1 MIIDHAHYCAQFLWV
16 MGNWTWALGEIYYS
30 NRDKPHPLWEINSDE
45 ATKTCRFYS
54 SWILVIAYIPIMVL
68 YCIWL
73 PLTCLGRLE
82 HIEAERE
89 FFALVNRGS
98 SPDRVSSF
106 LSDSFDIAISDD
118 ESDGEGRKEHH
129 ETDGKR
135 KVEKHKFV
143 SEAVAKNLP
152 VIDFSVEE
160 AQQKGDEKENDM

>member
-30 NRDKPHPLWEINSDE
+30 NRDKPHPLWEINSIE

-89 FFALVNRGS
+89 FFALVNRGA
-98 SPDRVSSF
+98 SPDRFSSF
-106 LSDSFDIAISDD
+106 LSDSFDIALSDD
-118 ESDGEGRKEHH
+118 DSDAGEKEERDDSEGKEKLKQNELTGGTIG
-129 ETDGKR
+129 ETL
-135 KVEKHKFV
+135 
-143 SEAVAKNLP
+143 S
-152 VIDFSVEE
+152 VIDFSEE
-160 AQQKGDEKENDM
+160 T